1 MIPRA
6 IQRQQDFNDNAVCVQ
21 EVQRVQDAPKE
32 GYVDDGCT
40 CV

>member
-6 IQRQQDFNDNAVCVQ
+6 IQRRQDFSDNAVCVQ
-21 EVQRVQDAPKE
+21 EVFFNAPKE